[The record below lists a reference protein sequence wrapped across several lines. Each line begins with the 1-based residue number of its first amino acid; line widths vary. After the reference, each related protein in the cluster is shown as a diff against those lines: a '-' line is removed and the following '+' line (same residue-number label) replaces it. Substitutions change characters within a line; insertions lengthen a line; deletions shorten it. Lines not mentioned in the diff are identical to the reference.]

1 MSKKNY
7 RKKVDFSSIK
17 IRSKKVPR
25 KDIDISYA
33 EIMPKNVRQIGV
45 SYWPIEIHR
54 KSTSFGNS
62 LIFFAKYWHAINSQS
77 TSIWCDVVSIGFE
90 KKKKFY
96 SNLEK
101 MCVQVF
107 FSLGIVNANN
117 ANDYKVRFRA
127 HCYVPIF
134 RKFMHPCVIL
144 VMLAAGKPDRKE
156 NKFI

>member
-1 MSKKNY
+1 MSKKIIVRRSIFLPLKSG
-7 RKKVDFSSIK
+7 RKKCLERTSVFRTPKLCQKMYVRSASI
-17 IRSKKVPR
+17 IGPSKL
-25 KDIDISYA
+25 
-33 EIMPKNVRQIGV
+33 
-45 SYWPIEIHR
+45 HR

-62 LIFFAKYWHAINSQS
+62 LISFAKYWHAINSQS

-134 RKFMHPCVIL
+134 QWQIL
-144 VMLAAGKPDRKE
+144 KAYASMRYLSHVSRW
-156 NKFI
+156 